1 MISARF
7 RTRLLLLGAAGLAA
21 VACAIGVHAS
31 GARPDDAQRQARAA
45 GSPRGPYLGQKPP
58 GLKPELFAPGV
69 VSTGIFERD
78 VAMTP
83 DGREFYFSA
92 GFRAVTTIMVTRLR
106 DGIWTAPEVASFATD
121 PAYFYMEPCV
131 SHDGRR
137 IFFLTTRPRAGQAP
151 KPGWGNNSIWVAD
164 RNADGSWGEPYDLG
178 LPVNGPDLTYFPS
191 ITKDGTLYF
200 SRAKAAGK
208 DSAVYR
214 SRLAGG
220 RYQEAERLP
229 DSVNGAGLV
238 FNAFV
243 APDESY
249 LIAGVDGRED
259 ATPPKKA
266 NYYVFFRNAD
276 GTWTSGTNMGP
287 AINDPANTQHSPY
300 VSPDRRYFFFSSN
313 APAEPAAPSLRGL
326 THSRL
331 AELNSSPRNGNSDI
345 YWVDAE
351 IIERLRPAAKR

>member
-1 MISARF
+1 MFLPHVHAR
-7 RTRLLLLGAAGLAA
+7 LLLGAAALAA
-21 VACAIGVHAS
+21 SACLLSVETY
-31 GARPDDAQRQARAA
+31 GARSDAARRQAGAPGA
-45 GSPRGPYLGQKPP
+45 LRGPYLGQSPP
-58 GLKPELFAPGV
+58 GLKPEVFAPGV
-69 VSTGIFERD
+69 ISTGIFERD

-106 DGIWTAPEVASFATD
+106 DGVWSAPEVASFAAD

-151 KPGWGNNSIWVAD
+151 KPGWGNNSIWAAD
-164 RNADGSWGEPYDLG
+164 RNGDGTWGEPYDLG
-178 LPVNGPDLTYFPS
+178 SPVNGPDLTYFPS
-191 ITKDGTLYF
+191 ITRDGTLYF
-200 SRAKAAGK
+200 SRAKAPGK
-208 DSAVYR
+208 DSAIYR

-220 RYQEAERLP
+220 RYQEPERLP
-229 DSVNGAGLV
+229 DSVNGTGLIY
-238 FNAFV
+238 NAFV

-259 ATPPKKA
+259 ATPPKRA

-287 AINDPANTQHSPY
+287 AVNDPANTQHSAY
-300 VSPDRRYFFFSSN
+300 VSPDGRFLFFSSN
-313 APAEPAAPSLRGL
+313 APAEPAAPSLKGL
-326 THSRL
+326 THARL
-331 AELNSSPRNGNSDI
+331 VELNSSPRNGNSDI
-345 YWVDAE
+345 YWVDARVIQE
-351 IIERLRPAAKR
+351 LRRTGR

>member
-1 MISARF
+1 MSPIRSRSAALR
-7 RTRLLLLGAAGLAA
+7 GAVGLAA
-21 VACAIGVHAS
+21 VACVVGMHAS
-31 GARPDDAQRQARAA
+31 GARPGGSPLQADPP
-45 GSPRGPYLGQKPP
+45 GNPRGPYLGQKSP
-58 GLKPELFAPGV
+58 GMRPELFAPGF

-83 DGREFYFSA
+83 DGREVYFSA
-92 GFRAVTTIMVTRLR
+92 GFRTVTTIMVTRVVN
-106 DGIWTAPEVASFATD
+106 GAWTPPEVASFATD

-164 RNADGSWGEPYDLG
+164 RKADGSWGEPYDLG
-178 LPVNGPDLTYFPS
+178 PPINGPDLTYFPS
-191 ITKDGTLYF
+191 VTTDGTLYF
-200 SRAKAAGK
+200 SRAKAPGK
-208 DSAVYR
+208 DSAIYR

-220 RYQEAERLP
+220 RYLEPERLP

-249 LIAGVDGRED
+249 IIAGVEGRED

-266 NYYVFFRNAD
+266 NYYVFFRNTD
-276 GTWTSGTNMGP
+276 GTWNSGINMGP
-287 AINDPANTQHSPY
+287 AVNAPANTQLSPY
-300 VSPDRRYFFFSSN
+300 VSPDGRYFFFSSN
-313 APAEPAAPSLRGL
+313 APAEPAPTSLKGL
-326 THSRL
+326 THARL
-331 AELNSSPRNGNSDI
+331 VELNSSPRNGNSDI
-345 YWVDAE
+345 YWVDARIVPE
-351 IIERLRPAAKR
+351 LRRAAK